1 MQWFNLG
8 FVDLKKKTFR
18 LNIIL
23 KDNKAMAFKKVDI
36 FLRSGENKLRKRKQ
50 GHSDNL
56 CSTHVLENIG

>member
-1 MQWFNLG
+1 MIL
-8 FVDLKKKTFR
+8 KKTFR

-23 KDNKAMAFKKVDI
+23 KDNKVMAFKKVDI